1 MLYVEEKTMLKKLYW
16 RVLANFAFLLII
28 LTAMTMLTLYL
39 LAEIEKNFGST
50 SSEIRT
56 LTNVENVRHVLAD
69 APDEANLYLVTGD
82 ESAKAS
88 YENAIKEFD
97 DAMTAVDN
105 SMSDSL
111 LTPSFHAVKAFT
123 YKWIGEIGEKK
134 IKLGADRKAGINV
147 DADVALLGY
156 QEVKAG
162 YLSSARSIVND
173 MSKQLSMSQQ
183 HSLDRA
189 TSLGKDLAEFIGL
202 VNILLAVFAIA
213 LGFVLTRSITN
224 PVSILKEGTQNIMAG
239 KFDPINLNRSDELG
253 QLAADFNKMSTML
266 GNNYTR
272 LNAYS
277 ELVTALNAYADIH
290 TVQRSSLQLLCHH
303 SKATVGA
310 LYLMNEHKNILELSA
325 GYALKENGESVKTF
339 AMGEGIP
346 GQCAAEQRVLEVK
359 NIPILSGFSVDT
371 GLVEVAPYSVLAVPI
386 LFQDKVLGVLLLGS
400 MNRFDELQKEIINNS
415 VPQLGVAITNARNF
429 EASQKLTREVAL
441 KNDELNSKHMELEKA
456 YRVKSDFL
464 ASMSHELR
472 TPLNSIIG
480 FSSVLLGPN
489 GDPLTADQHM
499 ALEKVLRNGKHL
511 LQLINDILDFSK
523 LESGRMSVNV
533 EMDDAANVVA
543 NSVMAV
549 EGLLKG
555 KEIVLK
561 QNIGPNLR
569 ALQTD
574 SLKVKQIL
582 VNLLSNAAKFTEKG
596 EIVVTVAQKN
606 GMVSFSVKDS
616 GIGIE
621 AKNFSKV
628 FEEFQQIDNSNTR
641 KYKGTGLGLPIS
653 RRLAL
658 ILGGDL
664 TVESEFGKGSNFT
677 LTIPSVFPE
686 ELREKLERPA
696 PPIIS
701 RPTAAQSAP
710 AISISPPSA
719 SAPQVRY
726 ALPVAGT
733 GTRVLC
739 IDDDPDVIEILTKY
753 LVPEGY
759 SVMGANSGDEGIR
772 LALEHPPALITLDI
786 MMPHKDGWQVLREL
800 KANDKL
806 KDIPVIIHS
815 IIDNKPLAISL
826 GAIDVI
832 AKPAEPKRLLSLVQ
846 RASGS
851 GEHFVLVVDD
861 YQDFT
866 LAVKRLLN
874 VEGYKVEVA
883 NTGARAFEILSTST
897 PSIIF
902 LDLVMPQMDGFDVIQ
917 RLQHDE
923 TWKKIPVVVLS
934 GKELS
939 SEEWDKL
946 NAYAKDFVKKA
957 EFTQGTLSNTI
968 KQILRKT

>member
-1 MLYVEEKTMLKKLYW
+1 
-16 RVLANFAFLLII
+16 
-28 LTAMTMLTLYL
+28 
-39 LAEIEKNFGST
+39 
-50 SSEIRT
+50 
-56 LTNVENVRHVLAD
+56 
-69 APDEANLYLVTGD
+69 
-82 ESAKAS
+82 
-88 YENAIKEFD
+88 
-97 DAMTAVDN
+97 
-105 SMSDSL
+105 
-111 LTPSFHAVKAFT
+111 
-123 YKWIGEIGEKK
+123 
-134 IKLGADRKAGINV
+134 
-147 DADVALLGY
+147 
-156 QEVKAG
+156 
-162 YLSSARSIVND
+162 
-173 MSKQLSMSQQ
+173 
-183 HSLDRA
+183 
-189 TSLGKDLAEFIGL
+189 
-202 VNILLAVFAIA
+202 
-213 LGFVLTRSITN
+213 
-224 PVSILKEGTQNIMAG
+224 
-239 KFDPINLNRSDELG
+239 
-253 QLAADFNKMSTML
+253 
-266 GNNYTR
+266 
-272 LNAYS
+272 
-277 ELVTALNAYADIH
+277 
-290 TVQRSSLQLLCHH
+290 
-303 SKATVGA
+303 
-310 LYLMNEHKNILELSA
+310 
-325 GYALKENGESVKTF
+325 
-339 AMGEGIP
+339 
-346 GQCAAEQRVLEVK
+346 VLEVK

-429 EASQKLTREVAL
+429 EASQKLTREVAR
-441 KNDELNSKHMELEKA
+441 KNDELNSKNTELEKA

-489 GDPLTADQHM
+489 SDALTPDQHM
-499 ALEKVLRNGKHL
+499 ALEKVLRNGKNL

-533 EMDDAANVVA
+533 EMDDAANIVA
-543 NSVMAV
+543 NSIMAV
-549 EGLLKG
+549 EGMLKG

-561 QNIGPNLR
+561 QNVGPNLR

-574 SLKVKQIL
+574 SLKVRQIL
-582 VNLLSNAAKFTEKG
+582 VNLLSNATKFTEKG
-596 EIVVTVAQKN
+596 EILVTVLQKN

-621 AKNFSKV
+621 PKNFSKV

-664 TVESEFGKGSNFT
+664 TVDSEIGKGSTFT

-686 ELREKLERPA
+686 EMREKLEKTAPQIQSNPVA
-696 PPIIS
+696 PP
-701 RPTAAQSAP
+701 PALPKLVAP
-710 AISISPPSA
+710 A
-719 SAPQVRY
+719 V
-726 ALPVAGT
+726 ALRPVQAVVGT

-759 SVMGANSGDEGIR
+759 SVIGANSGDEGIK

-786 MMPHKDGWQVLREL
+786 MMPQKDGWQVLREL
-800 KANDKL
+800 KANDTL

-861 YQDFT
+861 NAEFT
-866 LAVKRLLN
+866 LAVKGLLQT
-874 VEGYKVEVA
+874 EGFKVEIA
-883 NTGARAFEILSTST
+883 NTGAKAFEILSSST

-902 LDLVMPQMDGFDVIQ
+902 LDLVMPQMDGFEVIQ
-917 RLQHDE
+917 RLQRDE
-923 TWKKIPVVVLS
+923 TWKKIPVVVLT
-934 GKELS
+934 GQELT
-939 SEEWDKL
+939 SEEWEKL
-946 NAYAKDFVKKA
+946 NAYAKDFVKKG
-957 EFTQGTLSNTI
+957 ELTQETLSNTI
-968 KQILRKT
+968 KQILHKA

>member
-1 MLYVEEKTMLKKLYW
+1 MLKTKLYW

-28 LTAMTMLTLYL
+28 LTAMTLLTLYL

-50 SSEIRT
+50 SNEIRT

-69 APDEANLYLVTGD
+69 APDEANLYLITGD
-82 ESAKAS
+82 ESAKAA

-97 DAMTAVDN
+97 DAISVVGNNAN
-105 SMSDSL
+105 DSL
-111 LTPSFHAVKAFT
+111 PTSSFVEVKALT
-123 YKWIGEIGEKK
+123 YKWIGEIGDKK
-134 IKLGADRKAGINV
+134 IKLGSDRKAGTNV
-147 DADVALLGY
+147 DAEVASLVTV
-156 QEVKAG
+156 EVKTH
-162 YLSSARSIVND
+162 YLSQARLLVRD

-189 TSLGKDLAEFIGL
+189 TSLGKDLATFIGL
-202 VNILLAVFAIA
+202 VNILLAVFAVA

-239 KFDPINLNRSDELG
+239 QFDPINLNRSDELG

-277 ELVTALNAYADIH
+277 ELVTALNAYADINTIQH
-290 TVQRSSLQLLCHH
+290 RSLQLLCHH
-303 SKATVGA
+303 AKATVGA
-310 LYLMNEHKNILELSA
+310 LYLMNEEKNILELSA
-325 GYALKENGESVKTF
+325 GYALKENGENVKTF

-386 LFQDKVLGVLLLGS
+386 LFQDRVMGVLLLGS

-429 EASQKLTREVAL
+429 EASQKLTREVAQ
-441 KNDELNSKHMELEKA
+441 KNEELNSKHMELEKA

-489 GDPLTADQHM
+489 GDPLTSDQHM

-533 EMDDAANVVA
+533 ELDDAANVVA

-561 QNIGPNLR
+561 QNIGANLR
-569 ALQTD
+569 PIQTD
-574 SLKVKQIL
+574 ALKVKQIL

-596 EIVVTVAQKN
+596 EIVVTVTQKN
-606 GMVSFSVKDS
+606 GMVSFAVKDS

-621 AKNFSKV
+621 PKNFSKV

-664 TVESEFGKGSNFT
+664 SVDSEFGKGSTFT

-686 ELREKLERPA
+686 EMREKLEKSAPPVRSNPVLPAPA
-696 PPIIS
+696 PPKA
-701 RPTAAQSAP
+701 TAP
-710 AISISPPSA
+710 APVQRS
-719 SAPQVRY
+719 VR
-726 ALPVAGT
+726 AVGT

-759 SVMGANSGDEGIR
+759 SVIGANSGDEGIK
-772 LALEHPPALITLDI
+772 LAIEYAPALITLDI
-786 MMPHKDGWQVLREL
+786 MMPQKDGWQVLREL
-800 KANDKL
+800 KAHDTL

-861 YQDFT
+861 NEDFT
-866 LAVKRLLN
+866 LAVKGLLQT
-874 VEGYKVEVA
+874 EGFKVEIA
-883 NTGARAFEILSTST
+883 NTGAKAFEILSTST

-902 LDLVMPQMDGFDVIQ
+902 LDLVMPQMDGFEVIQ
-917 RLQHDE
+917 RLQRDE

-934 GKELS
+934 GQELT
-939 SEEWDKL
+939 SEEWEKL
-946 NAYAKDFVKKA
+946 NAYAKDFVKKG
-957 EFTQGTLSNTI
+957 ELTQGTLSNTI
-968 KQILRKT
+968 KQILHKA

>member
-1 MLYVEEKTMLKKLYW
+1 MLKTKLYW

-28 LTAMTMLTLYL
+28 LTAMTLLTLYL

-56 LTNVENVRHVLAD
+56 LTNVESVRHVLAD
-69 APDEANLYLVTGD
+69 APDDANLYLITGD

-97 DAMTAVDN
+97 DAISVADN
-105 SMSDSL
+105 NMNDSL
-111 LTPSFHAVKAFT
+111 LISSFAEVRVLT
-123 YKWIGEIGEKK
+123 YKWIGEIGDKK
-134 IKLGADRKAGINV
+134 IKLGNERKAGTNI
-147 DADVALLGY
+147 DAEMASLANE
-156 QEVKAG
+156 EVKAQ
-162 YLSSARSIVND
+162 YLTQARLLVRD

-189 TSLGKDLAEFIGL
+189 TGLGKGLATFIGL
-202 VNILLAVFAIA
+202 VNILLAVFAVA

-277 ELVTALNAYADIH
+277 ELVTALNAYADINTIQH
-290 TVQRSSLQLLCHH
+290 RSLQLLCHH
-303 SKATVGA
+303 AKATVGA
-310 LYLMNEHKNILELSA
+310 LYLMNEEKNILELSA
-325 GYALKENGESVKTF
+325 GYALSEKGTNVKVF

-429 EASQKLTREVAL
+429 EASQKLTREVAR
-441 KNDELNSKHMELEKA
+441 KNDELNSKNMELEKA

-489 GDPLTADQHM
+489 SDPLTPDQHM
-499 ALEKVLRNGKHL
+499 ALEKVLRNGKNL

-523 LESGRMSVNV
+523 LESGRMSINV
-533 EMDDAANVVA
+533 EMDDAANIVA
-543 NSVMAV
+543 NSIMAV
-549 EGLLKG
+549 EGMLKG

-574 SLKVKQIL
+574 SLKVRQIL
-582 VNLLSNAAKFTEKG
+582 VNLLSNATKFTEKG
-596 EIVVTVAQKN
+596 EILVTVVQKN

-621 AKNFSKV
+621 PKNFSKV

-664 TVESEFGKGSNFT
+664 TVESEIGKGSTFT

-686 ELREKLERPA
+686 EMREKLEKTVPPMRSNPVAPLPA
-696 PPIIS
+696 LPKLVA
-701 RPTAAQSAP
+701 PTAAP
-710 AISISPPSA
+710 H
-719 SAPQVRY
+719 
-726 ALPVAGT
+726 PVQAVVGT

-759 SVMGANSGDEGIR
+759 SVIGANSGDEGIK

-786 MMPHKDGWQVLREL
+786 MMPQKDGWQVLREL
-800 KANDKL
+800 KANDTL

-861 YQDFT
+861 NEDFT
-866 LAVKRLLN
+866 LAVKGLLQT
-874 VEGYKVEVA
+874 EGFKVEIA
-883 NTGARAFEILSTST
+883 NTGAKAFEILSSST

-902 LDLVMPQMDGFDVIQ
+902 LDLVMPQMDGFEVIQ
-917 RLQHDE
+917 RLQRDE
-923 TWKKIPVVVLS
+923 TWKKIPVVVLT
-934 GKELS
+934 GQELT
-939 SEEWDKL
+939 SEEWEKL
-946 NAYAKDFVKKA
+946 NAYAKDFVKKG
-957 EFTQGTLSNTI
+957 ELTQETLSNTI
-968 KQILRKT
+968 KQILHKA

>member
-1 MLYVEEKTMLKKLYW
+1 MLKTKLYW

-28 LTAMTMLTLYL
+28 LTAMTLLTLYL

-56 LTNVENVRHVLAD
+56 LTNVESVRHVLAD
-69 APDEANLYLVTGD
+69 APDDANLYLITGE

-97 DAMTAVDN
+97 DAISVADKSV
-105 SMSDSL
+105 SDSL
-111 LTPSFHAVKAFT
+111 LTSSFAEVRVLT
-123 YKWIGEIGEKK
+123 YKWIGEIGDKK
-134 IKLGADRKAGINV
+134 IKLGNERKAGTNIDSEMASLANE
-147 DADVALLGY
+147 
-156 QEVKAG
+156 EVKAQ
-162 YLSSARSIVND
+162 YLTQARLLVRE

-189 TSLGKDLAEFIGL
+189 TGLGKGLATFIGL
-202 VNILLAVFAIA
+202 VNILLAVFAVA

-253 QLAADFNKMSTML
+253 QLAVDFNKMSTML

-277 ELVTALNAYADIH
+277 ELVTALNAYADINTIQH
-290 TVQRSSLQLLCHH
+290 RSLQLLCHH
-303 SKATVGA
+303 AKATVGA
-310 LYLMNEHKNILELSA
+310 LYLMNEEKNILELSA
-325 GYALKENGESVKTF
+325 GYALSEKGANVKVF

-429 EASQKLTREVAL
+429 EASQKLTREVAR
-441 KNDELNSKHMELEKA
+441 KNDELNSKNMELEKA

-489 GDPLTADQHM
+489 SDPLTPDQHM
-499 ALEKVLRNGKHL
+499 ALEKVLRNGKNL

-533 EMDDAANVVA
+533 EMDDAANIVA
-543 NSVMAV
+543 NSIMAV
-549 EGLLKG
+549 EGMLKG

-561 QNIGPNLR
+561 QIIGPNLR

-574 SLKVKQIL
+574 SLKVRQIL
-582 VNLLSNAAKFTEKG
+582 VNLLSNATKFTEKG
-596 EIVVTVAQKN
+596 EILVTVLQKN

-621 AKNFSKV
+621 PKNFSKV

-664 TVESEFGKGSNFT
+664 TVDSEIGKGSTFT

-686 ELREKLERPA
+686 EMREKLEKTAPQIQSNPVA
-696 PPIIS
+696 PP
-701 RPTAAQSAP
+701 PALPKLVAP
-710 AISISPPSA
+710 A
-719 SAPQVRY
+719 V
-726 ALPVAGT
+726 ALRPVQAVVGT

-759 SVMGANSGDEGIR
+759 SVIGANSGDEGIK

-786 MMPHKDGWQVLREL
+786 MMPQKDGWQVLREL
-800 KANDKL
+800 KANDTL

-861 YQDFT
+861 NEDFT
-866 LAVKRLLN
+866 LAVKGLLQT
-874 VEGYKVEVA
+874 EGFKVEIA
-883 NTGARAFEILSTST
+883 NTGAKAFEILSSST

-902 LDLVMPQMDGFDVIQ
+902 LDLVMPQMDGFEVIQ
-917 RLQHDE
+917 RLQRDE
-923 TWKKIPVVVLS
+923 TWKKIPVVVLT
-934 GKELS
+934 GQELT
-939 SEEWDKL
+939 SEEWEKL
-946 NAYAKDFVKKA
+946 NAYAKDFVKKG
-957 EFTQGTLSNTI
+957 ELTQETLSNTI
-968 KQILRKT
+968 KQILHKA

>member
-1 MLYVEEKTMLKKLYW
+1 MLKTKLYW

-28 LTAMTMLTLYL
+28 LTAMTLLTLYL

-56 LTNVENVRHVLAD
+56 LTNVESVRHVLAD
-69 APDEANLYLVTGD
+69 APDDANLYLITGD

-97 DAMTAVDN
+97 DAISVADN
-105 SMSDSL
+105 NMNDSL
-111 LTPSFHAVKAFT
+111 LISSFAEVRVLT
-123 YKWIGEIGEKK
+123 YKWIGEIGDKK
-134 IKLGADRKAGINV
+134 IKLGNERKAGTNIDSEMASLANE
-147 DADVALLGY
+147 
-156 QEVKAG
+156 EVKAQ
-162 YLSSARSIVND
+162 YLTQARLLVRD

-189 TSLGKDLAEFIGL
+189 TGLGKGLATFIGL
-202 VNILLAVFAIA
+202 VNILLAVFAVA

-277 ELVTALNAYADIH
+277 ELVTALNAYADINTIQH
-290 TVQRSSLQLLCHH
+290 RSLQLLCHH
-303 SKATVGA
+303 AKATVGA
-310 LYLMNEHKNILELSA
+310 LYLMNEEKNILELSA
-325 GYALKENGESVKTF
+325 GYALSEKGMNVKVF

-429 EASQKLTREVAL
+429 EASQKLTREVAR
-441 KNDELNSKHMELEKA
+441 KNDELNSKNMELEKA

-489 GDPLTADQHM
+489 SDALTPDQHM
-499 ALEKVLRNGKHL
+499 ALEKVLRNGKNL

-533 EMDDAANVVA
+533 EMDDAANIVA
-543 NSVMAV
+543 NSIMAV
-549 EGLLKG
+549 EGMLKG

-561 QNIGPNLR
+561 QIIGPNLR

-574 SLKVKQIL
+574 SLKVRQIL
-582 VNLLSNAAKFTEKG
+582 VNLLSNATKFTEKG
-596 EIVVTVAQKN
+596 EILVTVLQKN

-621 AKNFSKV
+621 PKNFSKV

-664 TVESEFGKGSNFT
+664 TVESEIGKGSTFT

-686 ELREKLERPA
+686 EMREKLEKTAPQIQSNPVA
-696 PPIIS
+696 PP
-701 RPTAAQSAP
+701 PALPKLVAP
-710 AISISPPSA
+710 A
-719 SAPQVRY
+719 V
-726 ALPVAGT
+726 ALRPVQAVVGT

-759 SVMGANSGDEGIR
+759 SVIGANSGDEGIK

-786 MMPHKDGWQVLREL
+786 MMPQKDGWQVLREL
-800 KANDKL
+800 KANDTL

-861 YQDFT
+861 NAEFT
-866 LAVKRLLN
+866 LAVKGLLQT
-874 VEGYKVEVA
+874 EGFKVEIA
-883 NTGARAFEILSTST
+883 NTGAKAFEILSSST

-902 LDLVMPQMDGFDVIQ
+902 LDLVMPQMDGFEVIQ
-917 RLQHDE
+917 RLQRDE
-923 TWKKIPVVVLS
+923 TWKKIPVVVLT
-934 GKELS
+934 GQELT
-939 SEEWDKL
+939 SEEWEKL
-946 NAYAKDFVKKA
+946 NAYAKDFVKKG
-957 EFTQGTLSNTI
+957 ELTQETLSNTI
-968 KQILRKT
+968 KQILHKA

>member
-1 MLYVEEKTMLKKLYW
+1 MLKTKLYW

-28 LTAMTMLTLYL
+28 LTAMTLLTLYL

-69 APDEANLYLVTGD
+69 APDDANLYLITGD

-97 DAMTAVDN
+97 DAISVADN
-105 SMSDSL
+105 NMNDSL
-111 LTPSFHAVKAFT
+111 LISSFAEVKVLT
-123 YKWIGEIGEKK
+123 YKWIGEIGDKK
-134 IKLGADRKAGINV
+134 IKLGNERKAGTNI
-147 DADVALLGY
+147 DAEMASLANE
-156 QEVKAG
+156 EVKAQ
-162 YLSSARSIVND
+162 YLTQARLLVRD

-189 TSLGKDLAEFIGL
+189 TGLGKGLATFIGL
-202 VNILLAVFAIA
+202 VNILLAVFAVA

-277 ELVTALNAYADIH
+277 ELVTALNAYADINTIQH
-290 TVQRSSLQLLCHH
+290 RSLQLLCHH
-303 SKATVGA
+303 AKATVGA
-310 LYLMNEHKNILELSA
+310 LYLMNDEKNILELSA
-325 GYALKENGESVKTF
+325 GYALSEKGMNVKVF

-429 EASQKLTREVAL
+429 EASQKLTREVAR
-441 KNDELNSKHMELEKA
+441 KNDELNSKNMELEKA

-489 GDPLTADQHM
+489 SDPLTPDQHM
-499 ALEKVLRNGKHL
+499 ALEKVLRNGKNL

-533 EMDDAANVVA
+533 EMDDAANIVA
-543 NSVMAV
+543 NSIMAV
-549 EGLLKG
+549 EGMLKG

-574 SLKVKQIL
+574 SLKVRQIL
-582 VNLLSNAAKFTEKG
+582 VNLLSNATKFTEKG
-596 EIVVTVAQKN
+596 EILVTVVQKN

-621 AKNFSKV
+621 PKNFSKV

-664 TVESEFGKGSNFT
+664 TVDSEIGKGSTFT

-686 ELREKLERPA
+686 EMREKLEKTA
-696 PPIIS
+696 PPIRS
-701 RPTAAQSAP
+701 NPVTPPPALPKLAAP
-710 AISISPPSA
+710 AA
-719 SAPQVRY
+719 APR
-726 ALPVAGT
+726 PVQAVVGT

-759 SVMGANSGDEGIR
+759 SVIGANSGDEGIK

-786 MMPHKDGWQVLREL
+786 MMPQKDGWQVLREL
-800 KANDKL
+800 KANDTL

-861 YQDFT
+861 NEDFT
-866 LAVKRLLN
+866 LAVKGLLQT
-874 VEGYKVEVA
+874 EGFKVEIA
-883 NTGARAFEILSTST
+883 NTGAKAFEILSSST

-902 LDLVMPQMDGFDVIQ
+902 LDLVMPQMDGFEVIQ
-917 RLQHDE
+917 RLQRDE

-934 GKELS
+934 GR
-939 SEEWDKL
+939 
-946 NAYAKDFVKKA
+946 N
-957 EFTQGTLSNTI
+957 
-968 KQILRKT
+968 

>member
-1 MLYVEEKTMLKKLYW
+1 MLKTKLYW
-16 RVLANFAFLLII
+16 KVLANFAFLLII
-28 LTAMTMLTLYL
+28 LTAMTLLTLYL
-39 LAEIEKNFGST
+39 LSEIEKNFSFT
-50 SSEIRT
+50 SNEIKT
-56 LTNVENVRHVLAD
+56 LTNVESIRHVLAD
-69 APDEANLYLVTGD
+69 APDNANLYLLTGD

-97 DAMTAVDN
+97 DAMSAIDN
-105 SMSDSL
+105 GATDSL
-111 LTPSFHAVKAFT
+111 LVSSFGEVKSIT
-123 YKWIGEIGEKK
+123 YKWIGEIGDKK
-134 IKLGADRKAGINV
+134 IKLGTDRKAGANV
-147 DADVALLGY
+147 DDEVATLASE
-156 QEVKAG
+156 EVKTQYLNQARSLVRDMSRE
-162 YLSSARSIVND
+162 LSS
-173 MSKQLSMSQQ
+173 SQQ
-183 HSLDRA
+183 HNLDRA
-189 TSLGKDLAEFIGL
+189 TSLGKDLAAFIGL
-202 VNILLAVFAIA
+202 VNILLAVFAVA
-213 LGFVLTRSITN
+213 LGFVLTRSITT
-224 PVSILKEGTQNIMAG
+224 PVRILKEGTQNIMAG

-277 ELVTALNAYADIH
+277 ELVTALNAYADLNTIEH
-290 TVQRSSLQLLCHH
+290 RSLQLLCHH
-303 SKATVGA
+303 AKASVGA
-310 LYLMNEHKNILELSA
+310 LYLMNEEGNILELSA
-325 GYALKENGESVKTF
+325 GYALKEKGERVKTF

-359 NIPILSGFSVDT
+359 NIPILSGFAVDT
-371 GLVEVAPYSVLAVPI
+371 GLVEVAPYSILAVPI
-386 LFQDKVLGVLLLGS
+386 LFQDKMLGVLLLGS
-400 MNRFDELQKEIINNS
+400 MNRFDDLQKEIINNS

-441 KNDELNSKHMELEKA
+441 KNEELNSKHKELEKA

-489 GDPLTADQHM
+489 GDPLTPDQHM

-523 LESGRMSVNV
+523 LESGRMTVNV
-533 EMDDAANVVA
+533 ETDDAANVVA
-543 NSVMAV
+543 NSVMTV

-555 KEIVLK
+555 KDIALK
-561 QNIGPNLR
+561 QNIGPNLKT
-569 ALQTD
+569 LQTD
-574 SLKVKQIL
+574 ALKVKQIL

-596 EIVVTVAQKN
+596 EIVVTVTQKN
-606 GMVSFSVKDS
+606 GMVSFAVKDS
-616 GIGIE
+616 GIGIDP
-621 AKNFSKV
+621 KNFGKV
-628 FEEFQQIDNSNTR
+628 FEEFQQIDSSNTR

-664 TVESEFGKGSNFT
+664 TVDSEFGKGSTFT

-686 ELREKLERPA
+686 ELREKLEKPA
-696 PPIIS
+696 PPVLS
-701 RPTAAQSAP
+701 SPAAP
-710 AISISPPSA
+710 APVVSHPIPP
-719 SAPQVRY
+719 APAPRHVHT
-726 ALPVAGT
+726 VVGT

-759 SVMGANSGDEGIR
+759 SVIGANSGDEGIK
-772 LALEHPPALITLDI
+772 LALEQPPALITLDI
-786 MMPHKDGWQVLREL
+786 MMPQKDGWQVLREL
-800 KANDKL
+800 KANDAL

-815 IIDNKPLAISL
+815 IIDNKPLAMSL
-826 GAIDVI
+826 GAIDII
-832 AKPAEPKRLLSLVQ
+832 AKPAEPKKLLSLVQ

-851 GEHFVLVVDD
+851 GGRFVLVVDD
-861 YQDFT
+861 NADFT
-866 LAVKRLLN
+866 LAVKGLLEM
-874 VEGYKVEVA
+874 EGFKVEIA
-883 NTGARAFEILSTST
+883 NTGARAFEILGKST

-917 RLQHDE
+917 RLQENE
-923 TWKKIPVVVLS
+923 TWKKIPVVILS
-934 GKELS
+934 GKELT
-939 SEEWDKL
+939 SEEWEKL

-957 EFTQGTLSNTI
+957 EFTKGTLSNTI
-968 KQILRKT
+968 KQILRKA

>member
-1 MLYVEEKTMLKKLYW
+1 MLKTKLYW

-28 LTAMTMLTLYL
+28 LTAMTLLTLYL

-56 LTNVENVRHVLAD
+56 LTNVESVRHVLAD
-69 APDEANLYLVTGD
+69 APDDANLYLITGE

-97 DAMTAVDN
+97 DAISVADKSV
-105 SMSDSL
+105 SDSL
-111 LTPSFHAVKAFT
+111 LTSSFAEVRVLT
-123 YKWIGEIGEKK
+123 YKWIGEIGDKK
-134 IKLGADRKAGINV
+134 IKLGNERKAGTNIDSEMASLANE
-147 DADVALLGY
+147 
-156 QEVKAG
+156 EVKAQ
-162 YLSSARSIVND
+162 YLTQARLLVRE

-189 TSLGKDLAEFIGL
+189 TGLGKGLATFIGL
-202 VNILLAVFAIA
+202 VNILLAVFAVA

-253 QLAADFNKMSTML
+253 QLAVDFNKMSTML

-277 ELVTALNAYADIH
+277 ELVTALNAYADINTIQH
-290 TVQRSSLQLLCHH
+290 RSLQLLCHH
-303 SKATVGA
+303 AKATVGA
-310 LYLMNEHKNILELSA
+310 LYLMNEEKNILELSA
-325 GYALKENGESVKTF
+325 GYALSEKGMNVKVF

-429 EASQKLTREVAL
+429 EASQKLTREVAR
-441 KNDELNSKHMELEKA
+441 KNDELNSKNTELEKA

-489 GDPLTADQHM
+489 SDALTPDQHM
-499 ALEKVLRNGKHL
+499 ALEKVLRNGKNL

-533 EMDDAANVVA
+533 EMDDAANIVA
-543 NSVMAV
+543 NSIMAV
-549 EGLLKG
+549 EGMLKG

-561 QNIGPNLR
+561 QNVGPNLR

-574 SLKVKQIL
+574 SLKVRQIL
-582 VNLLSNAAKFTEKG
+582 VNLLSNATKFTEKG
-596 EIVVTVAQKN
+596 EILVTVLQKN

-621 AKNFSKV
+621 PKNFSKV

-664 TVESEFGKGSNFT
+664 TVDSEIGKGSTFT

-686 ELREKLERPA
+686 EMREKLEKTAPQIQSNPVA
-696 PPIIS
+696 PP
-701 RPTAAQSAP
+701 PALPKLVAP
-710 AISISPPSA
+710 A
-719 SAPQVRY
+719 V
-726 ALPVAGT
+726 ALRPVQAVVGT

-759 SVMGANSGDEGIR
+759 SVIGANSGDEGIK

-786 MMPHKDGWQVLREL
+786 MMPQKDGWQVLREL
-800 KANDKL
+800 KANDTL

-861 YQDFT
+861 NAEFT
-866 LAVKRLLN
+866 LAVKGLLQT
-874 VEGYKVEVA
+874 EGFKVEIA
-883 NTGARAFEILSTST
+883 NTGAKAFEILSSST

-902 LDLVMPQMDGFDVIQ
+902 LDLVMPQMDGFEVIQ
-917 RLQHDE
+917 RLQRDE
-923 TWKKIPVVVLS
+923 TWKKIPVVVLTGQELTS
-934 GKELS
+934 G
-939 SEEWDKL
+939 EWEKL
-946 NAYAKDFVKKA
+946 NAYAKDFVKKG
-957 EFTQGTLSNTI
+957 ELTQETLSNTI
-968 KQILRKT
+968 KQILHKA

>member
-1 MLYVEEKTMLKKLYW
+1 MLKTKLYW
-16 RVLANFAFLLII
+16 RVLANFAFLLVI
-28 LTAMTMLTLYL
+28 LTAMTLLTLYL

-56 LTNVENVRHVLAD
+56 LTNVENVRHVLAE
-69 APDEANLYLVTGD
+69 APDQANLYLQTGD

-88 YENAIKEFD
+88 YQNAVKEFD
-97 DAMTAVDN
+97 DAMSVASSSVT
-105 SMSDSL
+105 DSL
-111 LTPSFHAVKAFT
+111 LAPSFLKVKTLT
-123 YKWIGEIGEKK
+123 YQWIQEIGDKK
-134 IKLGADRKAGINV
+134 IKLGADRKSGINIEADLASV
-147 DADVALLGY
+147 GNAEIKTHYLTDARLLIY
-156 QEVKAG
+156 
-162 YLSSARSIVND
+162 D
-173 MSKQLSMSQQ
+173 MSKQLSSAQE
-183 HSLDRA
+183 HNLDRA
-189 TSLGKDLAEFIGL
+189 TNLGRGLATFIGL
-202 VNILLAVFAIA
+202 VNILLAVFAVA
-213 LGFVLTRSITN
+213 LGFVLTRQITN
-224 PVSILKEGTQNIMAG
+224 PVRVLKEGTQNIMAG

-277 ELVTALNAYADIH
+277 ELVTALNAYADLNTI
-290 TVQRSSLQLLCHH
+290 QYRSLQLLCHH
-303 SKATVGA
+303 AKATVGA
-310 LYLMNEHKNILELSA
+310 LYLMNEENNLLELSA
-325 GYALKENGESVKTF
+325 GYALKEGGANVRSF
-339 AMGEGIP
+339 ALGEGIP
-346 GQCAAEQRVLEVK
+346 GQCAAEQRVLEIK

-386 LFQDKVLGVLLLGS
+386 VFQDRVLGVLLLGS

-429 EASQKLTREVAL
+429 DASQKLTREVAQ
-441 KNDELNSKHMELEKA
+441 KNEELNAKHMELEKA

-489 GDPLTADQHM
+489 GDPLTPDQHM

-523 LESGRMSVNV
+523 LESGRMTVNV
-533 EMDDAANVVA
+533 DADDVPNVVA

-555 KEIVLK
+555 KDIVLK
-561 QNIGPNLR
+561 QNIGQNLR
-569 ALQTD
+569 PLQTD
-574 SLKVKQIL
+574 TLKVKQIL
-582 VNLLSNAAKFTEKG
+582 VNLLSNAVKFTERG
-596 EIVVTVAQKN
+596 EIVVTVLQQN

-621 AKNFSKV
+621 PKNFGKV

-653 RRLAL
+653 RRLAR

-664 TVESEFGKGSNFT
+664 TVDSEFGKGSTFT
-677 LTIPSVFPE
+677 LAIPSVFPE

-696 PPIIS
+696 LPTVS
-701 RPTAAQSAP
+701 RPAAPPPAPPAPKPTAPIVPPAP
-710 AISISPPSA
+710 RPAPPA
-719 SAPQVRY
+719 M
-726 ALPVAGT
+726 GT
-733 GTRVLC
+733 STRVLC

-759 SVMGANSGDEGIR
+759 SVVGANSGDEGIK
-772 LALEHPPALITLDI
+772 LALEQAPALITLDI
-786 MMPHKDGWQVLREL
+786 MMPKKDGWQVLREL

-846 RASGS
+846 RAAGS

-861 YQDFT
+861 NEDFT
-866 LAVKRLLN
+866 TAVKGLLQT
-874 VEGYKVEVA
+874 EGFKVEVA
-883 NTGARAFEILSTST
+883 NDGPKALEILGKST

-902 LDLVMPQMDGFDVIQ
+902 LDLVMPQMDGFQVIQ
-917 RLQHDE
+917 QLQHNE

-934 GKELS
+934 GKELT
-939 SEEWDKL
+939 SEEWEKL